1 MPSNAYVAILAARRW
16 VTRREI
22 RLRINLREVARAIA
36 HFAWHGSFGEVA
48 RPALKS
54 FGVMPF
60 TMILAILKL
69 RISMSAIA
77 ACFNAGGDEC
87 LADEANNAG
96 SFVIHRS
103 LSY

>member
-1 MPSNAYVAILAARRW
+1 
-16 VTRREI
+16 
-22 RLRINLREVARAIA
+22 
-36 HFAWHGSFGEVA
+36 
-48 RPALKS
+48 
-54 FGVMPF
+54 MPF

>member
-1 MPSNAYVAILAARRW
+1 MLSSTYVAILDARGEE
-16 VTRREI
+16 TRREI
-22 RLRINLREVARAIA
+22 WLRINLREVARAIA

-48 RPALKS
+48 RPALKI
-54 FGVMPF
+54 FWRHAF